1 MANERILFMKTLSY
15 IYGNEEEIKV
25 GNEYCFGQLWDGE
38 GDGELLLESG
48 SVSPDNENVVEFE
61 IVEKDEDIL
70 KTLVKVINIF

>member
-1 MANERILFMKTLSY
+1 MKTLSY

-38 GDGELLLESG
+38 GDGELLLERG
-48 SVSPDNENVVEFE
+48 NVSPDNENVVEFE

-70 KTLVKVINIF
+70 KTRVKVINIF